1 MKTFKSL
8 LLVAVLAFTAVFNAN
23 AEGQKTLVYSTYVDV
38 RKKKNLLI
46 PVMTNVELK
55 VFVSDGQLCISVTKP
70 LPDGYGRVWYYSPQ
84 NLSVFA
90 SDTDNDTGWHRLILL
105 KLNEARDLAVVLA
118 FFHEYNNYYM
128 MSQSNTNN
136 SRNDY
141 DWNGEW
147 KTDDYCFRMTT
158 KQFTDIRIKIIEL
171 GNQYKCWHQINPD
184 WIFKILIGTKD

>member
-1 MKTFKSL
+1 MKTIKSL

-38 RKKKNLLI
+38 CLSKNPLI
-46 PVMTNVELK
+46 PVMTNVELQ
-55 VFVSDGQLCISVTKP
+55 VFVSDRQLCISVRKP

-90 SDTDNDTGWHRLILL
+90 SDTDNDTGWHRLHLF
-105 KLNEARDLAVVLA
+105 KLNEARDLVVGLT
-118 FFHEYNNYYM
+118 FFHRNNNYYM
-128 MSQSNTNN
+128 ISQSNTNN

-141 DWNGEW
+141 DWHGEW